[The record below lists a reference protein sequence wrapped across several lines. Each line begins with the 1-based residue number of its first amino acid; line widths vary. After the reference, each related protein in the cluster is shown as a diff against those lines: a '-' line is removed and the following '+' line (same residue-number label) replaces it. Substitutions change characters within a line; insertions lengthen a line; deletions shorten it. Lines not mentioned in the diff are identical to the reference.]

1 MLAYLRRATELR
13 INALVLIELSHH
25 YKHNTISYS
34 KVECLLLLLEL
45 VLEVTLIDVPT
56 PEHYHS
62 MIVCSIRDPV
72 RRLRFE
78 GAKEMGTFDLQV
90 PKPVDATN

>member
-1 MLAYLRRATELR
+1 M
-13 INALVLIELSHH
+13 ELSNH

-45 VLEVTLIDVPT
+45 VLEVTLIDVST
-56 PEHYHS
+56 PKRYHS
-62 MIVCSIRDPV
+62 MIACSIRDSV
-72 RRLRFE
+72 RRPRFE
-78 GAKEMGTFDLQV
+78 GAKKMETFEFEV